1 MGYIT
6 NVTGEFT
13 ITPPITWTE
22 MKDTLYASDDWQ
34 ASDLKLHVTEET
46 VDTAEGQLIRK
57 SANVLSLREI
67 DEYRAYN
74 LIADVQAAVDAFP
87 GHGFTGYLHC
97 EGEENDDI
105 WRVVIRDGRAVEV
118 KSRIVWD
125 DEPDSDQI
133 RNQAFTEAAAKLLEV
148 AKLAPESH
156 RSSGLAFGAGMV
168 DAMRSNFLE
177 SR

>member
-22 MKDTLYASDDWQ
+22 MKDTPYASDDWQ
-34 ASDLKLHVTEET
+34 AGDLKLHIVENT
-46 VDTAEGQLIRK
+46 VDTPQGELVERTA
-57 SANVLSLREI
+57 STLSLREI

-87 GHGFTGYLHC
+87 GHEFTGHLHC

-105 WRVVIRDGRAVEV
+105 WRVAIRDGRAVEV
-118 KSRIVWD
+118 KSRIVWNE
-125 DEPDSDQI
+125 EPAGGELDRLRAVEQAAYAFAEEMATYCSPHGVAADYAQRLTERLDQ
-133 RNQAFTEAAAKLLEV
+133 
-148 AKLAPESH
+148 
-156 RSSGLAFGAGMV
+156 AGG
-168 DAMRSNFLE
+168 